1 LDETMENPGAER
13 HLTDDE
19 IFALAAP
26 AAGEPEALPRHLAHC
41 ASCGRAL
48 QEWKG
53 ALRDVGDEDLG
64 PIARRNDEGWRA
76 AEDATLAAIRRSGR
90 GPSRGRAL
98 RWGIGI
104 AASLLLVALA
114 MPWRAARPPSRVAA
128 ASRPNASPAAAA
140 RPGDDVLS
148 GADRDDDALLRD
160 AAYLAQGGG
169 DYGTDVA
176 LEESL

>member
-1 LDETMENPGAER
+1 MDDPGAER
-13 HLTDDE
+13 HLNDEE

-41 ASCGRAL
+41 AACGRAL
-48 QEWKG
+48 QEWKT

-64 PIARRNDEGWRA
+64 PIARRTDEGWLA
-76 AEDATLAAIRRSGR
+76 AEDATLSAIRRAGR
-90 GPSRGRAL
+90 GPSRGRSL
-98 RWGIGI
+98 RWAIGI

-114 MPWRAARPPSRVAA
+114 MPWRSVRPDGRSAA
-128 ASRPNASPAAAA
+128 ASRKSSAAPVV
-140 RPGDDVLS
+140 RSDDSLS
-148 GADRDDDALLRD
+148 AADRDDDALLRD

>member
-1 LDETMENPGAER
+1 MDHSGAER

-26 AAGEPEALPRHLAHC
+26 AAGEPEPLPRHLAHC
-41 ASCGRAL
+41 AACGRAL
-48 QEWKG
+48 QEWKA
-53 ALRDVGDEDLG
+53 ALHEVGEEDLG
-64 PIARRNDEGWRA
+64 PIARRTDEGWRA
-76 AEDATLAAIRRSGR
+76 AEDATLATIRRSGR
-90 GPSRGRAL
+90 KPSRRRAL
-98 RWGIGI
+98 RWAVGI

-114 MPWRAARPPSRVAA
+114 MPWRAVRPAAHEASGARPSP
-128 ASRPNASPAAAA
+128 PAAT
-140 RPGDDVLS
+140 RPDGGDALS
-148 GADRDDDALLRD
+148 AADRDDDALLRD